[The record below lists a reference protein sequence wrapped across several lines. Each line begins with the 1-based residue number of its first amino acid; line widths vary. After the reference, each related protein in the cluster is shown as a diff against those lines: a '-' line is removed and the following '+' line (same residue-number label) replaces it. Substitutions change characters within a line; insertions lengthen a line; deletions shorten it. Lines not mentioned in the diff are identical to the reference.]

1 MQNDSK
7 NKQQTR
13 VKNMFNI
20 IFFSINNSSEG
31 VLFDQFTAT
40 IVEELSIRVVLYRIY
55 IISIFP
61 IENEENGHG
70 RQKEAYEFSNKEKYK
85 CEKARGV
92 EIIVAFY

>member
-1 MQNDSK
+1 MTVSNEYS
-7 NKQQTR
+7 
-13 VKNMFNI
+13 MFQI
-20 IFFSINNSSEG
+20 IFQKKTANNYSSEG